1 MYDGAPPLQRS
12 RFPGVRPHWPG
23 PRPPTRTPFPPPP
36 VTGPGCS
43 PRRPERRPSSPPA
56 PTHAGARPAR
66 ASPHPASP
74 GEAGQR
80 VLISDLRGRWR
91 GASGSRAVASPPA
104 AGTARLRGGNGCKMD
119 SRRRRAPPRRPPSPG
134 TSVRLPR
141 RAAPLF
147 RLPRLA
153 FPPGREAAGEGRRE
167 PFRYLQ
173 PPPATASACGA
184 GPRGGLPAA
193 RSSRFIRAARAR
205 GAPCPGR
212 RAGDAERADPRAGPG
227 PSAGDG
233 RRRGPRWSRLG
244 RKPAHNEKETGS
256 RWIIVY
262 GTNKM
267 KTEL

>member
-1 MYDGAPPLQRS
+1 M
-12 RFPGVRPHWPG
+12 
-23 PRPPTRTPFPPPP
+23 
-36 VTGPGCS
+36 
-43 PRRPERRPSSPPA
+43 
-56 PTHAGARPAR
+56 
-66 ASPHPASP
+66 
-74 GEAGQR
+74 
-80 VLISDLRGRWR
+80 
-91 GASGSRAVASPPA
+91 ASPPA

-244 RKPAHNEKETGS
+244 RKPAHNEKVGFGLLYFFFV
-256 RWIIVY
+256 RCIFR
-262 GTNKM
+262 NK
-267 KTEL
+267 KKSPTLHTASSASLTTRSSPQRLGGN